1 MFFKKIISVSCTVS
15 RAFAK
20 FRNFGIEYGQKT
32 LYNIDNKTCG
42 GKNARQTENVSKL
55 VRP

>member
-1 MFFKKIISVSCTVS
+1 MFFKKIISVSWTVS